1 MMAGSRQTHS
11 GDETEIQLM
20 PLNRTSS
27 EEERH
32 MSHRKRINEELR
44 RKQSVSSREVS
55 EPLQT
60 PRLKH
65 LGRTNSQHK
74 REPQAVGR
82 YEGVNG
88 QEDTSAE
95 HFEEFEIVEEGYGSQ
110 SEENGGESKVRVSNV
125 TLALASIVASGVQ
138 FGWAL
143 QLSLLTPYIQVRRSE
158 DLTRAHQGASGA
170 ELCMVVEGYLAFQ
183 LWGLKNRPHQMRLS
197 SILNLAR
204 SQPTNKT
211 RPS

>member
-1 MMAGSRQTHS
+1 
-11 GDETEIQLM
+11 M
-20 PLNRTSS
+20 PLNQISL
-27 EEERH
+27 EEEQH
-32 MSHRKRINEELR
+32 TAHRKRIDDDLR
-44 RKQSVSSREVS
+44 RKHSLSITDVSGQESQR
-55 EPLQT
+55 T
-60 PRLKH
+60 PHLKH
-65 LGRTNSQHK
+65 QGRSNSHHRGK
-74 REPQAVGR
+74 PQAVGR

-170 ELCMVVEGYLAFQ
+170 ELCMVVEGYLKFQ
-183 LWGLKNRPHQMRLS
+183 LWGLRNRPHQMRLS

-211 RPS
+211 RPSRGNPSLQRLPQ

>member
-32 MSHRKRINEELR
+32 MPHRKRIDEELR
-44 RKQSVSSREVS
+44 RKQPVSSREVS
-55 EPLQT
+55 EPLRT
-60 PRLKH
+60 PHLKH
-65 LGRTNSQHK
+65 LGRSNSQHK
-74 REPQAVGR
+74 REPQAEGR

-95 HFEEFEIVEEGYGSQ
+95 LFEEFEIVEEGDGNQ
-110 SEENGGESKVRVSNV
+110 SEENGGNRVRVSNV
-125 TLALASIVASGVQ
+125 TLALASMVASGVQ

-143 QLSLLTPYIQVRRSE
+143 QLSLLTPYIQVRTSE
-158 DLTRAHQGASGA
+158 DLTRAHQGFLRGRTLPDVRGLSHIH
-170 ELCMVVEGYLAFQ
+170 
-183 LWGLKNRPHQMRLS
+183 LW
-197 SILNLAR
+197 IL
-204 SQPTNKT
+204 
-211 RPS
+211 